1 MIGRWVARPLAGK
14 TAATAL
20 IVSVPAAMMV
30 MAGGPAGPASAAV
43 RHRPAAQHESAKQH
57 RSAKQ
62 HKSAAQQRQA
72 RHRRADATVTLR
84 TLVSRI
90 RVRSEPATTAKV
102 TGTIKRS
109 GTRVTISCYSRG
121 DRVAGNPVWYQLAR
135 PVKGF
140 VTSYYIDSHY
150 DPVSGVTRCAAVR
163 HRQARVAKPTF
174 RRMYRTLVKGVHIR
188 YWPTTTATRLAT
200 LGRVG
205 STVTVNCYARGQ
217 KISGDV
223 IWYHVT
229 RPLAGF
235 VAGLNLNTG
244 EDPAYGIPAC
254 W

>member
-1 MIGRWVARPLAGK
+1 MIGRWIARPLAGK
-14 TAATAL
+14 AGATAL

-30 MAGGPAGPASAAV
+30 LAGGPAGPASAAV
-43 RHRPAAQHESAKQH
+43 HHRPAVHH
-57 RSAKQ
+57 RLAG
-62 HKSAAQQRQA
+62 
-72 RHRRADATVTLR
+72 RRRGDTTVTLQ
-84 TLVSRI
+84 TLVARI
-90 RVRSEPATTAKV
+90 RVHSEPAIGAKV
-102 TGTIKRS
+102 TGTIRRP

-121 DRVAGNPVWYQLAR
+121 ARVAGNPVWYHLSR

-140 VTSYYIDSHY
+140 VTSYYMDSHY
-150 DPVSGVTRCAAVR
+150 DPVAGVARCAAVK
-163 HRQARVAKPTF
+163 HRDPKPATPAF

-188 YWPTTTATRLAT
+188 YWPTTTATRLTT

-205 STVTVNCYARGQ
+205 STVTVDCYAIGQ

-229 RPLAGF
+229 HPLAGF

-244 EDPAYGIPAC
+244 QDPAYGIPAC